1 MENGGAFVFAF
12 ACGGAT
18 GCCRVSGR
26 GCRLKE
32 KILRLKMSVTWMGP
46 SPLGDDVSAY
56 DMRDG
61 RHAIQII
68 EEARREEF

>member
-46 SPLGDDVSAY
+46 SPLA
-56 DMRDG
+56 G
-61 RHAIQII
+61 RTTCHPNN
-68 EEARREEF
+68 RGGTS